1 MRKILFRGKRSD
13 NGEWVYGFYVL
24 FGGKNIIMLSD
35 TTELRPS
42 EIFGLNELYEYPVIH
57 EVVPDTVG
65 QFTGLLDKNGNKIF
79 EGDILKTEYSKVIC
93 EFGTGDFSNG
103 CHSYQG
109 WCFTDL
115 EQDDSLRSNYNDSWY
130 VQEYEIIGNKWDN
143 PELLN
148 P

>member
-1 MRKILFRGKRSD
+1 MREILFRGKEID
-13 NGEWVYGFYVL
+13 NREWVYGYVVSVADISRATIYAPQDPKECDWATL
-24 FGGKNIIMLSD
+24 PFLVD
-35 TTELRPS
+35 
-42 EIFGLNELYEYPVIH
+42 
-57 EVVPDTVG
+57 PDTVG

-93 EFGTGDFSNG
+93 EFGSGDFSNG

-115 EQDDSLRSNYNDSWY
+115 EQDDSLRSNYNDSRY
-130 VQEYEIIGNKWDN
+130 VQEYSVIGNKWDN